1 MTTMLLISLVI
12 LKPLGPPTWV
22 IHISQLGPSLEPLQC
37 FAPDYD
43 ASSPSFCVLISNFGI
58 FLGGKMQICRSGLG
72 WLWIAGDFNTLEKRF
87 AQFESSQMGLKP
99 PTGIGLIGKFTG
111 NHGKQPNIG
120 VYQPKIGRV
129 NPQNMYFYGLK
140 GKESNTIIYL

>member
-12 LKPLGPPTWV
+12 LKPKSSNLAYPV

-58 FLGGKMQICRSGLG
+58 CLGGKMQICRSGLG
-72 WLWIAGDFNTLEKRF
+72 WLWIAGDFNSLEKCF

-111 NHGKQPNIG
+111 NHGKQPNSQRLAELSHKTCISMG
-120 VYQPKIGRV
+120 
-129 NPQNMYFYGLK
+129 
-140 GKESNTIIYL
+140 